1 MFGVAGERRL
11 PRTKQHR
18 QESPTI
24 KAAALNALCPRCGA
38 QSVFEDM
45 VRFQLRCS
53 SCHLDLA
60 QYEAG
65 GRFAA
70 FVTVL
75 AVAVL
80 TAASIL
86 VDEALGLP
94 FWAQI
99 LIWVPLTMAS
109 VIYAVRL
116 GKSTWLA
123 LRYAKAQLPD

>member
-11 PRTKQHR
+11 PRTKPNRH
-18 QESPTI
+18 EPPTI
-24 KAAALNALCPRCGA
+24 KAAALHALCPRCGA

-45 VRFQLRCS
+45 VRFQPRCT
-53 SCHLDLA
+53 SCQLDFA

-70 FVTVL
+70 IITML
-75 AVAVL
+75 AVVVL
-80 TAASIL
+80 TAASVL
-86 VDEALGLP
+86 VDSALNPP

-123 LRYAKAQLPD
+123 LRYAKSQLPD